1 MKTAR
6 ILLSLVAVA
15 VLFVATVAA
24 QTVAIRGGTV
34 YTLAGAPIEG
44 GTIVIENGLISSRI
58 SSSKIVTVPFL
69 TRALNGSFGN
79 VTCMS
84 IFMETLLGLM
94 GWLR

>member
-44 GTIVIENGLISSRI
+44 GTIVIENCLISA
-58 SSSKIVTVPFL
+58 VGANVAVPAGAEVVDATRLEVYPGFL
-69 TRALNGSFGN
+69 DALTARY
-79 VTCMS
+79 V
-84 IFMETLLGLM
+84 
-94 GWLR
+94 